1 MSVDGVGRIR
11 NQPGARTGKSSGSSS
26 GTEFARLLDQ
36 DSGAA
41 TPVGGAARVASV
53 GGLLAVQQVG
63 DPLEGRRR
71 ARRRAH
77 EMLSELEGLR
87 DGILADDLPVHR
99 LEALAILA
107 RSERAE
113 VDDPDLTQLLDE
125 IELRVQVEL
134 AKRGRSTL

>member
-11 NQPGARTGKSSGSSS
+11 NQPASRPSKTGGTGSSD
-26 GTEFARLLDQ
+26 FARLLDSEQ
-36 DSGAA
+36 GETAPVSGTAG
-41 TPVGGAARVASV
+41 VGTVT
-53 GGLLAVQQVG
+53 GLLAVQQVG

-77 EMLSELEGLR
+77 DMLSELEGLR
-87 DGILADDLPVHR
+87 DGLLADDIPLHR
-99 LEALAILA
+99 LEALAALA

-113 VDDPDLTQLLDE
+113 VDDPGLAQVLDE

-134 AKRGRSTL
+134 AKRGRATV